1 MGVFRQIPAVIIRS
15 RRFKMRTKSVVY
27 TRQRKKKIFRLA
39 KGSYATKKNRWRMVI
54 QQIER
59 SLNYA
64 YTGRKD
70 NKANFRTLWI
80 VRLNAAVRERDISYN
95 KFIAGLKKANIAID
109 RKMLAEIAVNDNV
122 TFGQLV
128 EVAKVA

>member
-1 MGVFRQIPAVIIRS
+1 
-15 RRFKMRTKSVVY
+15 MRAKSVVY

-39 KGSYATKKNRWRMVI
+39 KGSYAAKKNRWRMVI
-54 QQIER
+54 QQVER

-80 VRLNAAVRERDISYN
+80 VRLNAAVREEGISYN
-95 KFIAGLKKANIAID
+95 RFISGLKKANVAID
-109 RKMLAEIAVNDNV
+109 RKMLAEIAVNDNAA
-122 TFGQLV
+122 FKQLI
-128 EVAKVA
+128 EVAKAA

>member
-1 MGVFRQIPAVIIRS
+1 
-15 RRFKMRTKSVVY
+15 MRTKSAVY

-54 QQIER
+54 QQVER

-80 VRLNAAVRERDISYN
+80 IRLNAAVREEGMSYN
-95 KFIAGLKKANIAID
+95 RFISGLKKANVVID
-109 RKMLAEIAVNDNV
+109 RKMLAEIAVSDNA
-122 TFGQLV
+122 TFKKLV
-128 EVAKVA
+128 EVAKAA

>member
-1 MGVFRQIPAVIIRS
+1 
-15 RRFKMRTKSVVY
+15 MRTKSSVY
-27 TRQRKKKIFRLA
+27 TRQKKKKIFRLA

-54 QQIER
+54 QQVER

-80 VRLNAAVRERDISYN
+80 VRLNAAVRKEGTSYSRFIS
-95 KFIAGLKKANIAID
+95 GLKKANVAID
-109 RKMLAEIAVNDNV
+109 RKMLAEIAISDN
-122 TFGQLV
+122 TAFKQLIA
-128 EVAKVA
+128 VAKAV

>member
-1 MGVFRQIPAVIIRS
+1 
-15 RRFKMRTKSVVY
+15 MRTKSAVY

-54 QQIER
+54 QQVER

-109 RKMLAEIAVNDNV
+109 RKMLAEIAVSDNV

>member
-1 MGVFRQIPAVIIRS
+1 
-15 RRFKMRTKSVVY
+15 MRTKSAVY

-54 QQIER
+54 QQVER

-80 VRLNAAVRERDISYN
+80 IRLNAAVREEGMSYN
-95 KFIAGLKKANIAID
+95 RFIFGLKEANVVID
-109 RKMLAEIAVNDNV
+109 RKMLAEIAVNDNA
-122 TFGQLV
+122 TFKKLV
-128 EVAKVA
+128 EVAKAA

>member
-1 MGVFRQIPAVIIRS
+1 
-15 RRFKMRTKSVVY
+15 MRVKSVVY

-39 KGSYATKKNRWRMVI
+39 KGSYAAKKNRWRMVI
-54 QQIER
+54 QHVEK

-80 VRLNAAVRERDISYN
+80 IRLNAAVRKEGISYSR
-95 KFIAGLKKANIAID
+95 FISGLKKANVTIN
-109 RKMLAEIAVNDNV
+109 RKMLAEIAVKDNV
-122 TFGQLV
+122 VFKQLV
-128 EVAKVA
+128 EVAKVM

>member
-1 MGVFRQIPAVIIRS
+1 
-15 RRFKMRTKSVVY
+15 MRTKSAVY
-27 TRQRKKKIFRLA
+27 TRQRKKKIFRFA

-54 QQIER
+54 QQVER

-80 VRLNAAVRERDISYN
+80 IRLNAAVREEGMSYN
-95 KFIAGLKKANIAID
+95 KFISGLKKANVVID
-109 RKMLAEIAVNDNV
+109 RKMLAEIAVNDNA
-122 TFGQLV
+122 TFKKLV

>member
-1 MGVFRQIPAVIIRS
+1 
-15 RRFKMRTKSVVY
+15 MRTKSAVY
-27 TRQRKKKIFRLA
+27 TRQRKKKIFRFA

-54 QQIER
+54 QQVER

-80 VRLNAAVRERDISYN
+80 IRLNAAVREEGMSYN
-95 KFIAGLKKANIAID
+95 RFIFGLKEANVVID
-109 RKMLAEIAVNDNV
+109 RKMLAEIAVNDNA
-122 TFGQLV
+122 TFKKLV

>member
-1 MGVFRQIPAVIIRS
+1 
-15 RRFKMRTKSVVY
+15 MRTKSVVY

-39 KGSYATKKNRWRMVI
+39 KGSYATKKNRWRMVV
-54 QQIER
+54 QQVER